1 MDQREEGASQPGV
14 RNANVVLQHF
24 YEDNIGLIYR
34 YMYSKVGNREEA
46 EDLTSQTFM
55 KAVHGLDQERSPQ
68 SMQNWLFRIAQTTLA
83 DYWRIHYRVPT
94 SSLEALLEAGWEGPM
109 DEDEDEETQTPSASS
124 LQATE
129 YVRRILQ
136 ALPDH
141 YRDVLIYRFLLNLSI
156 KETATKMDLTEAN
169 VKVLQFRALRRAAE
183 LEKILVEQ

>member
-14 RNANVVLQHF
+14 RIANVVLQHF

-55 KAVHGLDQERSPQ
+55 KAVRGLDQERSHQ
-68 SMQNWLFRIAQTTLA
+68 SMQKWLFRIAQTTLA

-109 DEDEDEETQTPSASS
+109 NEREEAQAPPSGSS

-129 YVRRILQ
+129 CVRRILQ
-136 ALPDH
+136 TLPDH

-156 KETATKMDLTEAN
+156 KETARKMNLTEAN

-183 LEKILVEQ
+183 LEKMLIEH